1 MPLYDEFVTTL
12 VREINFSAL
21 HTYNHGVTY
30 DHVNR
35 ILSYIHVQQCLVGD
49 RNSY

>member
-12 VREINFSAL
+12 VGEINGSAL

-30 DHVNR
+30 DPVYLAAAIGCN
-35 ILSYIHVQQCLVGD
+35 LQCK
-49 RNSY
+49 